1 MELTL
6 EAAVLHVLD
15 PGADLPVLSQTLLTD
30 EDALHYLGGL
40 AAKA

>member
-30 EDALHYLGGL
+30 
-40 AAKA
+40 